1 MSNFFMKRLAHS
13 IFSLIGLLILVFFL
27 ARLTGDPTDLYL
39 PLNASEEARIAF
51 SKKYG
56 FSDPLLI
63 QFKNFIINIFRGD
76 FGTSLLKQRPAL
88 EVVIESISITLW
100 LAAITMIIAIIVSLV
115 VGSIA
120 ACNPGGGF
128 DRTASIISLTG
139 ASAPDFWIA
148 ITAIFLFS
156 VGLGWLPTSG
166 VGDFSIKYWIMPVGV
181 LLIRPIG
188 QLVQVVRG
196 SMLTALSSPYVK
208 TARAKGVQEFFV
220 VFKHALRNALIPVIT
235 VAADRAAGIANG
247 AVIVEVIFGWPG
259 VGKLLIDSI
268 QQRDFAVIQGAVLVT
283 ALVIFAINFIVD
295 CAYAFLDPR
304 IRNN

>member
-1 MSNFFMKRLAHS
+1 
-13 IFSLIGLLILVFFL
+13 
-27 ARLTGDPTDLYL
+27 
-39 PLNASEEARIAF
+39 
-51 SKKYG
+51 
-56 FSDPLLI
+56 
-63 QFKNFIINIFRGD
+63 
-76 FGTSLLKQRPAL
+76 
-88 EVVIESISITLW
+88 
-100 LAAITMIIAIIVSLV
+100 MIIAIIVSLV

-166 VGDFSIKYWIMPVGV
+166 VGDFSIKYWVMPVGV

>member
-1 MSNFFMKRLAHS
+1 MSKFFMKRLAHS

-39 PLNASEEARIAF
+39 PLNASEEARLAF

-56 FSDPLLI
+56 FSDPLLV

-88 EVVIESISITLW
+88 EVVIESMSITLW
-100 LAAITMIIAIIVSLV
+100 LAAITMLIAIIVSLV

>member
-166 VGDFSIKYWIMPVGV
+166 VGDFSIKYWVMPVGV